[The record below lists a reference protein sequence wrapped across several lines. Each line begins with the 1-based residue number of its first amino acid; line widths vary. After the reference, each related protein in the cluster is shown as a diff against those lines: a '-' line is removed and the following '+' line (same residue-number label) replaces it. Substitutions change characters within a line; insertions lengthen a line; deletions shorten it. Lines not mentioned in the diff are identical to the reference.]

1 MKEKFNN
8 LKIKNKN
15 IVIFASG
22 SGSNAVKIHDHF
34 KEIDNVNIASLYCNN
49 PEARVL
55 QKFREFNVKTFLFT
69 KKDLDNQK
77 ILESLLKIDPD
88 LIILAGFLLK
98 IPKSITRFFKN
109 KIINIHPALLPLYG
123 GKGMYGENIHKAVIE
138 NKEKTSGLTIHY
150 VNEKYDDGAIIFQK
164 QVELDSFETPLSLS
178 KKILKEE
185 HLHYPIVIE
194 KILVHE

>member
-194 KILVHE
+194 KLLVHE

>member
-1 MKEKFNN
+1 M
-8 LKIKNKN
+8 KIKNKN

-34 KEIDNVNIASLYCNN
+34 KEFDNVKIASLHCNN
-49 PEARVL
+49 SEAGVL
-55 QKFREFNVKTFLFT
+55 QKFRELNVKTFLFS

-77 ILESLLKIDPD
+77 VLESLLKIDPD
-88 LIILAGFLLK
+88 LIVLAGFLLK
-98 IPKSITRFFKN
+98 IPKSITSIFKN

-123 GKGMYGENIHKAVIE
+123 GKGMYGENIHKAVIT

-164 QVELDSFETPLSLS
+164 KVDLDFFETPLSLS

-194 KILVHE
+194 KLLVHE